1 MLKNKQVA
9 NLFLCSFI
17 ILFVGMGL
25 LPLLPI
31 YAAQFGAT
39 PTVAGFYLAVVY
51 TANAIGSMLTSWLAR
66 RLTRK
71 GLFTAA
77 GLLGVPALMLLG
89 QATTL
94 WHVVLLTAIL
104 WCCGGIGMALINVFT
119 GLSADSKNRGASF
132 SLMSLPMPLGMVLGG
147 LAVSGLVT
155 WHGYQLMFTVL
166 GAVWLA
172 LPVIGLLGLED
183 KHVPAPVRP
192 ALEAGGAAWRGQT
205 FLLLLLAAL
214 LSSTAIYFSRLG
226 TSLSMQALHFSPG
239 AIASTAAASGIIAIP
254 AILLIGVL
262 SDRLGRRRFL
272 ILSCALTVC
281 GALSLTAATELWQ
294 FWLASTMF
302 MIAGPVNASV
312 APALATDI
320 LAPEA
325 LAQGLPWLKTVG
337 AIASV
342 LGFASAGYV
351 MDTLGGTSL
360 YVIAAALAI
369 VAVPLLGLLPRPKDA
384 VWPRH
389 ALAGSQPPR
398 SRSRTTML
406 TAWLRGRA
414 TR

>member
-39 PTVAGFYLAVVY
+39 PTVAGLYLAVVY
-51 TANAIGSMLTSWLAR
+51 IANAIGAMLTGWLAR

-71 GLFTAA
+71 GLFAAA
-77 GLLGVPALMLLG
+77 GLLGVPALMPLG
-89 QATTL
+89 QAATL
-94 WHVVLLTAIL
+94 WQVMFLTAII
-104 WCCGGIGMALINVFT
+104 WCCGGIGVALINVFT
-119 GLSADSKNRGASF
+119 GLSVDSKNRGASF
-132 SLMSLPMPLGMVLGG
+132 SLMSLPMPLGTALGS

-155 WHGYQLMFTVL
+155 WQGYQLMFVVL
-166 GAVWLA
+166 GCAWLA

-183 KHVPAPVRP
+183 KHIPQPVHPA
-192 ALEAGGAAWRGQT
+192 AGGAAWRGQP

-226 TSLSMQALHFSPG
+226 TSLSMQVLHFSPG
-239 AIASTAAASGIIAIP
+239 AIASTAAFSGIIAIP

-272 ILSCALTVC
+272 TLSCALTVG
-281 GALSLTAATELWQ
+281 GALSLTVAAELWQ

-302 MIAGPVNASV
+302 MIAGSVNASV

-320 LAPEA
+320 LAPEG
-325 LAQGLPWLKTVG
+325 LDQGLPRLKTVSS
-337 AIASV
+337 IASI

-351 MDTLGGTSL
+351 MDTLGGASL

-369 VAVPLLGLLPRPKDA
+369 VAMPLLGLLPRPKGA
-384 VWPRH
+384 VRPPH
-389 ALAGSQPPR
+389 ASAEAQPTR
-398 SRSRTTML
+398 SHSRTTML
-406 TAWLRGRA
+406 TAWLPGRK